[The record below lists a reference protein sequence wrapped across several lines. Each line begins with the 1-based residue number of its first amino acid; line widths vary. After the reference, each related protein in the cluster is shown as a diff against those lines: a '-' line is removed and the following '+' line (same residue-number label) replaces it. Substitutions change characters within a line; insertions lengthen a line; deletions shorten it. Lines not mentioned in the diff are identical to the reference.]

1 MEVISIESKAFS
13 ELVER
18 LKRIEGFIERTSVVI
33 KSIDE
38 ELEMTTLDVMQTL
51 NVSKSTLYRWR
62 KNQMIQFRFTESGSV
77 RYSYR
82 SLYNSIKGNYLRISG
97 LSAEEA
103 LVSLNNYKDNIIL
116 SCCSSKLQP
125 KKEE

>member
-1 MEVISIESKAFS
+1 MEVISIESKAFN

-18 LKRIEGFIERTSVVI
+18 IKRIEGFVERTSTVI

-38 ELEMTTLDVMQTL
+38 ELEMTTQDVMQTL

-62 KNQMIQFRFTESGSV
+62 KSQMIQFRFTESGSV

-82 SLYNSIKGNYLRISG
+82 SLYNSIKSNYLRVSG
-97 LSAEEA
+97 LSIEEA
-103 LVSLNNYKDNIIL
+103 LINMNNYKDNIIL

-125 KKEE
+125 KEE